1 MKRLIMEWKY
11 VLHRVFRPVYWL
23 SWRHQVHLQ
32 VNVLGEIDEILLA
45 HILVFLEKYSAGH
58 VLV

>member
-1 MKRLIMEWKY
+1 MEWKY